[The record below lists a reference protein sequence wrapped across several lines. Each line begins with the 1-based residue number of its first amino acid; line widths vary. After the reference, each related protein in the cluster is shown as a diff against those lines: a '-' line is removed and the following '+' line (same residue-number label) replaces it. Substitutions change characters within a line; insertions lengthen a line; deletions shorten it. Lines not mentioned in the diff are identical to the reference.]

1 MPIIWEDIYNTGIKE
16 IDEQHKKLIA
26 LLSKLLD
33 LVQDEKILKE
43 SKELKTVLSELINYT
58 NYHFKTE
65 EKYFTDFSYEDTKEH
80 IEKHHEFR
88 GKIMKISQEYHDNE
102 LEASYDLIEFLEHW
116 FIDHINGRDK
126 RYVNLLK
133 NNGIK

>member
-1 MPIIWEDIYNTGIKE
+1 MPIIWDNIYNTGIEE

-33 LVQDEKILKE
+33 LVKNEKTLKE
-43 SKELKTVLSELINYT
+43 NKELKTVLSELIDYT

-65 EKYFTDFSYEDTKEH
+65 EKYFANFGYEDTKEH

-88 GKIMKISQEYHDNE
+88 GKIMKISQEYQSKE
-102 LEASYDLIEFLEHW
+102 LETSYDLIEFLENW
-116 FIDHINGRDK
+116 FIDHINGTDK
-126 RYVNLLK
+126 RYVGLLK
-133 NNGIK
+133 DKGVK